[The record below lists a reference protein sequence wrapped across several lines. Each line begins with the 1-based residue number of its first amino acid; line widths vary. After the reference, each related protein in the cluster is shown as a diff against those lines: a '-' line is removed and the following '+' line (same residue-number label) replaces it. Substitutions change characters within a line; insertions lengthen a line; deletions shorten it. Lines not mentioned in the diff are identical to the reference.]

1 MEDREIRKVLDV
13 LDNAGIRYRMVSHDP
28 VYTIEEMERLHLDAD
43 AEIAKNL
50 FLRDARGKRHFL
62 VVLCSC
68 KTVDLK
74 ELRGQLGTSALS
86 FASEDRLKRFLGLEK
101 GAVTPLGILNDEARA
116 VEVLFD
122 RDLAG
127 LPSLGVHPNRN
138 TATVFLAFSDLESLI
153 RSHGNCV
160 SFVAICTSDSFVF
173 RLCQPLSLS
182 LSLSLSYMLEGRKEH
197 GSLPPSTIPSS
208 SDDYSADSSPS

>member
-62 VVLCSC
+62 V
-68 KTVDLK
+68 
-74 ELRGQLGTSALS
+74 GTSALS

-153 RSHGNCV
+153 RSHGNSV
-160 SFVAICTSDSFVF
+160 SFVAI
-173 RLCQPLSLS
+173 
-182 LSLSLSYMLEGRKEH
+182 
-197 GSLPPSTIPSS
+197 
-208 SDDYSADSSPS
+208 

>member
-1 MEDREIRKVLDV
+1 MEGEEIRSVLDA
-13 LDNAGIRYRMVSHDP
+13 LDRAGVCYRMVSHDP

-43 AEIAKNL
+43 GRIAKNL

-62 VVLCSC
+62 VVLAKH
-68 KTVDLK
+68 KTVELK
-74 ELRGQLGTSALS
+74 ALRGQLGTSALS
-86 FASEDRLKRFLGLEK
+86 FASEDRLRRFLGLEK

-138 TATVFLAFSDLESLI
+138 TATVFLSFADLESLI
-153 RSHGNCV
+153 RSHGNPV
-160 SFVAICTSDSFVF
+160 SFVDI
-173 RLCQPLSLS
+173 
-182 LSLSLSYMLEGRKEH
+182 
-197 GSLPPSTIPSS
+197 
-208 SDDYSADSSPS
+208 

>member
-1 MEDREIRKVLDV
+1 MEDREIRNVLDV

-50 FLRDARGKRHFL
+50 FL
-62 VVLCSC
+62 CSC

-74 ELRGQLGTSALS
+74 ALRGQLGTSALS

-138 TATVFLAFSDLESLI
+138 TATVFLAFSDLEFLI
-153 RSHGNCV
+153 RSHGNSV
-160 SFVAICTSDSFVF
+160 SFVAI
-173 RLCQPLSLS
+173 
-182 LSLSLSYMLEGRKEH
+182 
-197 GSLPPSTIPSS
+197 
-208 SDDYSADSSPS
+208 